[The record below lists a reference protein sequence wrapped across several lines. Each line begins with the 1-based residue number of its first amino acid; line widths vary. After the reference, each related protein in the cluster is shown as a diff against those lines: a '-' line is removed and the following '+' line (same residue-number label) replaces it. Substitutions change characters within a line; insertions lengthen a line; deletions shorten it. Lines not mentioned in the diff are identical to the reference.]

1 MGVFGIWQKYK
12 IHKVHAYEMSSGN
25 SGPYVTYGPENSRLK
40 SKLEELSGE
49 SIDLCMQC
57 GACSSGCPITEE
69 MDLLPSTVIR
79 YAMLGMG
86 EVLESKTPWICI
98 TCFNCEVRCP
108 RGIDIANVME
118 AVRQMVL
125 RSKYDRFS
133 LDELTPEELRELPQ
147 IAIISNQR
155 KLSA

>member
-1 MGVFGIWQKYK
+1 MFFGILQKYK
-12 IHKVHAYEMSSGN
+12 IHKVHPYEMSSGN
-25 SGPYVTYGPENSRLK
+25 SGLYVTYGPENSRLK

-49 SIDLCMQC
+49 NIDLCMQC
-57 GACSSGCPITEE
+57 GGCSSGCPLTEE

-79 YAMLGMG
+79 YAQLGMD